1 MRIRRTFATGLL
13 FVAVLISH
21 SAHSGII
28 PGSAFKYNKW
38 IGQAYTNDKTG
49 GFSICVVASTYVSG
63 ITLGFG
69 VVASGNVN
77 IGFTRP
83 DWAFKVGQSIP
94 GEIKIDQSFSEKV
107 IGVASTSNTVV
118 VALPPTAAIFPY
130 LARGLVMTILTDA
143 GSTAIFNLKDS
154 YRALEMAHSCAIK
167 YQAKLGA
174 GSPQKNL
181 ATQKWLARNTWIN
194 DPRYTSQAQTAFA
207 IERQLLAEGKD
218 DTTSAFYIE
227 VDDRLRAAGVVVP
240 TPETTAPAAAMAPP
254 TSAQP
259 APKPA
264 PTFVASGTGIVVTK
278 DGYIITN
285 DHVIADC
292 ISDIHGNLTGQLAE
306 TLRAVSADEANDLAL
321 LKGPSSFQGHAVVRA
336 AAVRPGDAIIVI
348 GYPFQDILSSEFSV
362 TTGIIS
368 SLGGIGNDSR
378 YLQISAAVQP
388 GNSGG
393 PLLDASGNLVGVVS
407 EKIDAIRVIQITG
420 SIPEN
425 INFAI
430 KTGALR
436 DFLDKNSVSYDI
448 AMPTEE
454 AKVADI
460 AERARS
466 YTLRLSCTA
475 KKRD

>member
-1 MRIRRTFATGLL
+1 MLL
-13 FVAVLISH
+13 AAVLISR
-21 SAHSGII
+21 SAHPGII

-38 IGQAYTNDKTG
+38 IGDAVANDKTG
-49 GFSICVVASTYVSG
+49 GFSHCIVASKYLSG
-63 ITLGFG
+63 ITLLFA
-69 VVASGNVN
+69 VFANGNVN

-83 DWAFKVGQSIP
+83 DWAFKVGQTVP

-107 IGVASTSNTVV
+107 IGIAYLTNAVV
-118 VALPPTAAIFPY
+118 VSFPITAQIFLY
-130 LARGLVMTILTDA
+130 LAHGLIMTVLTGEGTSA
-143 GSTAIFNLKDS
+143 AFSLKDS

-167 YQAKLGA
+167 YQARFGA
-174 GSPQKNL
+174 SSQQNVEM
-181 ATQKWLARNTWIN
+181 QKWLLHNTWTK
-194 DPRYTSQAQTAFA
+194 DPRYTAQAQIALA
-207 IERQLLAEGKD
+207 IERQLSVEGRD
-218 DTTSAFYIE
+218 NTTSAYWAE
-227 VDDRLRAAGVVVP
+227 VDERLRATGVVVP
-240 TPETTAPAAAMAPP
+240 TPETAAPAAAAAPP
-254 TSAQP
+254 ASAQP

-264 PTFVASGTGIVVTK
+264 PTFVASGTGVVVTK
-278 DGYIITN
+278 DGYVITN

-306 TLRAVSADEANDLAL
+306 TLRVVSTDEANDLAL
-321 LKGPSSFQGHAVVRA
+321 LKAPSSFQGHAVVRA

-393 PLLDASGNLVGVVS
+393 PLLDTSGNLVGVVS
-407 EKIDAIRVIQITG
+407 EKIDALRMIQITG

-436 DFLDKNSVSYDI
+436 DFLDKNSVAYDI
-448 AMPTEE
+448 AMPTQE

-460 AERARS
+460 AERARG
-466 YTLRLSCTA
+466 YTLHISCTT